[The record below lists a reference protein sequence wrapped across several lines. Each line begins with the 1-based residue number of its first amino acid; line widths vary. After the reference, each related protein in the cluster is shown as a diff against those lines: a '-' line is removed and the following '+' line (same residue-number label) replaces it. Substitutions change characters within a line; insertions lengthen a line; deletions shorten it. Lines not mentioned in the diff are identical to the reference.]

1 MVSHQAPKPNNGFR
15 DALSLMRMDGAA
27 EEADDEECSITPVP
41 KKPRLSD
48 QIAMGLEIT
57 PPPVVGMQ
65 SEFWFDLQEVLK
77 NNRSSIGKIIATL
90 KN

>member
-1 MVSHQAPKPNNGFR
+1 MIYHQAPKPNNGFR
-15 DALSLMRMDGAA
+15 DALNLMQMEGAA
-27 EEADDEECSITPVP
+27 EEADEECSITPVP

-65 SEFWFDLQEVLK
+65 SEFWFDLQEVLRHCQID
-77 NNRSSIGKIIATL
+77 NSGF
-90 KN
+90 